1 MLLIEKHIRGI
12 CRSKNIRGS
21 TLGGRKKERE
31 SPRAAPV
38 PVGALAIA
46 VGAKDGALTAAL
58 GVLYR
63 QTDQGGDDGKLAEM
77 HCKTRRRGHSYKL
90 GKRGERLLE
99 RAG

>member
-1 MLLIEKHIRGI
+1 VGTRSPACSLLRLRRERPYRRAPDERHE
-12 CRSKNIRGS
+12 
-21 TLGGRKKERE
+21 LGASFDHLVGEQG
-31 SPRAAPV
+31 
-38 PVGALAIA
+38 GALS
-46 VGAKDGALTAAL
+46 AAL